1 MQEEKKLLNQD
12 NYANVLA
19 MLTSNDSGSIRVGY
33 SVLENVDFEESQIF
47 IFCMLNQVNDK
58 VSGFS
63 NTLKE
68 EAPTLLEKLNEYGRT
83 IGTDEITLSFRKIY
97 EAAVKRDKKS
107 ELLFL
112 INLFS
117 DKLKDVL
124 IEYGFN
130 FMEYFDI
137 VVKPKVSDQSTNVS

>member
-1 MQEEKKLLNQD
+1 MQEEIKLLNQD

-47 IFCMLNQVNDK
+47 IFCMLNQVNEK

-68 EAPTLLEKLNEYGRT
+68 EAPILLEKLNEYGRA

-137 VVKPKVSDQSTNVS
+137 VVKPKVSD

>member
-1 MQEEKKLLNQD
+1 
-12 NYANVLA
+12 
-19 MLTSNDSGSIRVGY
+19 
-33 SVLENVDFEESQIF
+33 
-47 IFCMLNQVNDK
+47 
-58 VSGFS
+58 
-63 NTLKE
+63 
-68 EAPTLLEKLNEYGRT
+68 EAPILLEKLNEYGRA

-97 EAAVKRDKKS
+97 EAAVKRDKKA

-137 VVKPKVSDQSTNVS
+137 VVKPKVSD